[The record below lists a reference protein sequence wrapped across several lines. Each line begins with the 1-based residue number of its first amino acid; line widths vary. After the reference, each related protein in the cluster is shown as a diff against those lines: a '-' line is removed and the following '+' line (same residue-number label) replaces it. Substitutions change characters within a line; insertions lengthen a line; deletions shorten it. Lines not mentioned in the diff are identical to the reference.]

1 LFVITETTDGGGSGK
16 VYIYTVND
24 SLVDDDPLL
33 LQTLTVGAGAGTCVT
48 ISDDQNW
55 IYVGD
60 PTNNSV
66 ERFSRERIPLTAG
79 YFTATETYEITSLGT
94 EVNASDITT
103 GEDYQILFP
112 GSTDFTQIGANNN
125 NVGTTFT
132 ATTPPA
138 GFVTGDGICY
148 ENPTD
153 FTAIGAVENK
163 VGILFVSTGIG
174 TGTGTA
180 NQVSYNEETEIVSPV
195 GAGGFGSSVATD
207 ANGDT
212 ISIGAPTLTSP
223 EGNTNWGTSYVYSR
237 AIQNFESQ
245 YATSSDQPHLFEL
258 AWDTLFTSI
267 TATDVT
273 SNVITYTGTALT
285 ENTAIAFSSIGTF
298 GNSGISPN
306 QSLLC

>member
-1 LFVITETTDGGGSGK
+1 MLSTTLD
-16 VYIYTVND
+16 
-24 SLVDDDPLL
+24 
-33 LQTLTVGAGAGTCVT
+33 
-48 ISDDQNW
+48 
-55 IYVGD
+55 
-60 PTNNSV
+60 
-66 ERFSRERIPLTAG
+66 
-79 YFTATETYEITSLGT
+79 
-94 EVNASDITT
+94 
-103 GEDYQILFP
+103 
-112 GSTDFTQIGANNN
+112 
-125 NVGTTFT
+125 
-132 ATTPPA
+132 
-138 GFVTGDGICY
+138 
-148 ENPTD
+148 
-153 FTAIGAVENK
+153 
-163 VGILFVSTGIG
+163 

-195 GAGGFGSSVATD
+195 SAGGFGSSVATD

-298 GNSGISPN
+298 GNSGITPN
-306 QSLLC
+306 KVYYVKEVGVGTMSLKETRSTATAIVFEDDATLNSIIYSQTINLIREVNVNGTIVDDNNYAVVNEAPNDFK

>member
-1 LFVITETTDGGGSGK
+1 MFVITETTDGGGSGK

-60 PTNNSV
+60 PLNNQV

-112 GSTDFTQIGANNN
+112 GSTDFTQIGADNNN
-125 NVGTTFT
+125 AGTTFT
-132 ATTPPA
+132 ATTPPT

-153 FTAIGAVENK
+153 FTALSAVENK
-163 VGILFVSTGIG
+163 VGILFV
-174 TGTGTA
+174 A
-180 NQVSYNEETEIVSPV
+180 NVFP
-195 GAGGFGSSVATD
+195 AGS
-207 ANGDT
+207 NPL
-212 ISIGAPTLTSP
+212 SIGACHIGWSARYMTGQIDEVRVSK
-223 EGNTNWGTSYVYSR
+223 GIARW
-237 AIQNFESQ
+237 
-245 YATSSDQPHLFEL
+245 
-258 AWDTLFTSI
+258 
-267 TATDVT
+267 T
-273 SNVITYTGTALT
+273 SNFTPPSAPYEPDSVA
-285 ENTAIAFSSIGTF
+285 ENKIGYSLYYSSPF
-298 GNSGISPN
+298 GFI
-306 QSLLC
+306 